1 MTTRA
6 ASSSEAETNKPTEP
20 NAAAKPAAQTTSSK
34 PPAGDGQSRQ
44 ERAQHQIRKNTYWAL
59 GIGLVPFPLVDLAAL
74 TAVQVKMLRDIA
86 DIYGVSF
93 SENKAKVAAASLITG
108 LGSLTI
114 GALVGRSLFKLVP
127 VIGQAVSI
135 VGVPLLAGALTTA
148 VGNVFV
154 SHFESGGTLADF
166 DAAKAKEHFRK
177 EFDTAKQSVKEL
189 KNNLGASSGAAPRSP

>member
-6 ASSSEAETNKPTEP
+6 ESSQKAETTKPKGH
-20 NAAAKPAAQTTSSK
+20 NAAAEPAAQNPSSAA
-34 PPAGDGQSRQ
+34 PADGPSRR
-44 ERAQHQIRKNTYWAL
+44 ERAQRQIRKNTYWAL

-74 TAVQVKMLRDIA
+74 TAVQVAMLKELA
-86 DIYGVSF
+86 GIYGISF
-93 SENKAKVAAASLITG
+93 SENKAKVAVASLITG

-127 VIGQAVSI
+127 VLGQAASI
-135 VGVPLLAGALTTA
+135 VGVPILAGALTTA

-154 SHFESGGTLADF
+154 SHFDSGGTLADF

-177 EFDTAKQSVKEL
+177 EFDAAKQSVSNL
-189 KNNLGASSGAAPRSP
+189 KKNMGAKSDAAPRSP